1 MQRLFGKFLFLIFLN
16 EFYYESLLNF
26 CLKFSKGVK
35 ITNFSSSFADG
46 LAFCAIMHN
55 NMPDAFDFNNLS
67 SSDRRR
73 NFELAFETAQ

>member
-1 MQRLFGKFLFLIFLN
+1 MQRLFGKILKFEFFMKVLKLIFLKN
-16 EFYYESLLNF
+16 L
-26 CLKFSKGVK
+26 KGVK